1 MTEYSKL
8 EKNLKANRAIKRN
21 MNTNIHYS
29 FIYTRVFNIFT
40 TLNQLNFFHL
50 KNTSQIISISL
61 IVALGGFLFGFDAGI
76 ISGVM
81 SFAGPEFDLTE
92 IQSGWV
98 VSSPSF
104 AAMISMLFS
113 GRLSDNI
120 GRRKLLIIVA
130 LLYAFSAVFS
140 ATAVSYEMLYIARMI
155 GGFAFGAALVLAP
168 MYIAEISTAENRG
181 KLVSLQQLN
190 IVFGFFAAFLSNY
203 FFNKYNTLDSTF
215 LNDQNVW
222 RWMLGIELLPA
233 LLYFSL
239 LFFVPKSPRW
249 LYLKGQISEA
259 KNVFVNIYG
268 NERGGLEIK
277 SIEENSTAYKNKLKI
292 KDLFKP
298 SLRFIL
304 SLGLIVGVLQ
314 QITGINAV
322 YFYATTIFKQ
332 TGIGTDAA
340 FSSGV
345 LLSTISV
352 VFTFVAIYLIDRM
365 GRRPLLLI
373 GTAGISVS
381 LLICA
386 YGFNQASY
394 QLKEKDLNKFEF
406 VNSQKLISIV
416 DKVYT
421 NDVDFKNEIKDILGT
436 KVFSKNDGAILEAAT
451 TINST
456 LILIGILGFIACFA
470 FSLGPVMWV
479 LLSEL
484 FPLKY
489 RGLAIG
495 SIAFI
500 NSFISSVVQL
510 FFPWELSNLGNSLT
524 FFIYGIIALIGF
536 FVMVRI
542 LPETKGKSLEEL
554 EKILIK

>member
-1 MTEYSKL
+1 M
-8 EKNLKANRAIKRN
+8 KNK
-21 MNTNIHYS
+21 
-29 FIYTRVFNIFT
+29 
-40 TLNQLNFFHL
+40 
-50 KNTSQIISISL
+50 SQIISISL

-81 SFAGPEFDLTE
+81 TFAGPEFDLTE

-104 AAMISMLFS
+104 AAMIAMLFS
-113 GRLSDNI
+113 GRLSDAI
-120 GRRKLLIIVA
+120 GRKKLLIIVA
-130 LLYAFSAVFS
+130 LLYAVSAIFSALAS
-140 ATAVSYEMLYIARMI
+140 SYEMLYIARMI

-203 FFNKYNTLDSTF
+203 FFNKYNTVESATLTDE
-215 LNDQNVW
+215 NVW
-222 RWMLGIELLPA
+222 RWMLGVEFIPA
-233 LLYFSL
+233 VLYFLL

-249 LYLKGQISEA
+249 LYLNGHIAEA
-259 KNVFVNIYG
+259 KEVCINIHGDEVG
-268 NERGGLEIK
+268 NSEIK
-277 SIEENSTAYKNKLKI
+277 SIEENTATDQKKSDVKI
-292 KDLFKP
+292 IELLKP

-304 SLGLIVGVLQ
+304 IVGLVVGVLQ

-322 YFYATTIFKQ
+322 YFYATSIFKQ

-373 GTAGISVS
+373 GIAGISVS
-381 LLICA
+381 LLVCA
-386 YGFNQASY
+386 FGFNQATY
-394 QLKEKDLNKFEF
+394 QLNQEHIEQFEF
-406 VNSQKLISIV
+406 ANSSNLETIAN
-416 DKVYT
+416 KVYT
-421 NDVDFKNEIKDILGT
+421 SDVDFKNEIKSIIGAN
-436 KVFSKNDGAILEAAT
+436 VFNKNDGAILEAAT

-456 LILIGILGFIACFA
+456 LILIGILGFVACFA

-495 SIAFI
+495 SIAFV

-510 FFPWELSNLGNSLT
+510 IFPWELSNLGNSLT
-524 FFIYGIIALIGF
+524 FFIFGIIALIGF
-536 FVMVRI
+536 FILIKI

-554 EKILIK
+554 EKQLVK

>member
-1 MTEYSKL
+1 M
-8 EKNLKANRAIKRN
+8 KNK
-21 MNTNIHYS
+21 
-29 FIYTRVFNIFT
+29 
-40 TLNQLNFFHL
+40 
-50 KNTSQIISISL
+50 SQIISISL

-81 SFAGPEFDLTE
+81 TYAGPEFDLSE

-104 AAMISMLFS
+104 AAMIAMLFS
-113 GRLSDNI
+113 GRLSDAI
-120 GRRKLLIIVA
+120 GRKKLLIIVA
-130 LLYAFSAVFS
+130 LLYAISAIFSAL
-140 ATAVSYEMLYIARMI
+140 AGSYEMLYIARMI
-155 GGFAFGAALVLAP
+155 GGLAFGAALVLAP

-203 FFNKYNTLDSTF
+203 FFNKYNTVDSTF
-215 LNDQNVW
+215 LTDESVW
-222 RWMLGIELLPA
+222 RWMLGVEFVPA
-233 LLYFSL
+233 LFYFLL

-249 LYLKGQISEA
+249 LYLNGQIAEA
-259 KNVFVNIYG
+259 KKVCVTIHGDEIG
-268 NERGGLEIK
+268 NQEIK
-277 SIEENSTAYKNKLKI
+277 SIEENTAADQNKSKI
-292 KDLFKP
+292 KIKELLNP

-304 SLGLIVGVLQ
+304 VVGLIVGVLQ

-322 YFYATTIFKQ
+322 YFYATSIFKQ

-365 GRRPLLLI
+365 GRRPLLLV
-373 GTAGISVS
+373 GVAGISAS

-386 YGFNQASY
+386 FGFNQATY
-394 QLKEKDLNKFEF
+394 QLKQNQIDQFEF
-406 VNSQKLISIV
+406 ANSSNLGSIA

-421 NDVDFKNEIKDILGT
+421 SDVDFKNELKALLGT

-456 LILIGILGFIACFA
+456 LILIGILGFVACFA

-500 NSFISSVVQL
+500 NSFVSSVVQL
-510 FFPWELSNLGNSLT
+510 IFPWELSNLGNSLT
-524 FFIYGIIALIGF
+524 FFIFGIIALIGF
-536 FVMVRI
+536 FVMVKI

-554 EKILIK
+554 EKELVK